1 MFLVGDDLRRVRI
14 AFGKRE
20 DDRADGL
27 SGVPPCGPAIPV
39 MATATSASEAARA
52 PRAIAQA
59 VATLTAPNVSTTS
72 SETLSWPILAAL
84 E

>member
-1 MFLVGDDLRRVRI
+1 M
-14 AFGKRE
+14 
-20 DDRADGL
+20 
-27 SGVPPCGPAIPV
+27 PV
-39 MATATSASEAARA
+39 IATATSASDAASA

-72 SETLSWPILAAL
+72 SLTLSSRIFAAF